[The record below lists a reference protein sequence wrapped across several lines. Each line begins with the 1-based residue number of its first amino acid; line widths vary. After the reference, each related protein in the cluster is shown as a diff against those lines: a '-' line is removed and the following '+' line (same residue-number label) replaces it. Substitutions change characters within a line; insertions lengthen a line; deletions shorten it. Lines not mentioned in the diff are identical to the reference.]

1 MRLIRVVILLL
12 VLLPLPAFAQEG
24 PLLYLVSDGRSVH
37 IILHNTPAETA
48 GFKAYRRGP
57 DDSAFLPMTTSTV
70 TALSDPYQANELFQ
84 SDAEWLAR
92 RFETSDPVRLW
103 RKIQVNRG
111 YARAYSL
118 VSPGL
123 RMALGRTLVDR
134 SVSPGQTY
142 RYRIV
147 LVDRRGAEIETVN
160 RRITVKAADEVEVP
174 SAVSAEQE
182 GKDFLLEWDYR
193 PYRGRA
199 GDLTVGFH
207 VYRRPVSRAG
217 DGQAVRINDAPV
229 LRIEEYLS
237 YYDSAV
243 QEGVIY
249 RYGIQAVDM
258 IGRVS
263 EIVYSPA
270 VEIKDTTPPLVPMG
284 LTALDLDEGVRL
296 LWNLSP
302 EEDVRS
308 YHVYRSDTFEGEFTR
323 INAKPV
329 PFDNPDFTDTRVVR
343 GQAWFYKVSAVDAAG
358 NESAPCGAVTI
369 IPADSEPPAAVS
381 GLSGEVDPEKRSV
394 SLRWNPSEEA
404 DLKGYFVYRVQGNE
418 NMLRITPTPIA
429 PVNRPEFSDR
439 SAHKDGLLPGA
450 EYHYLVSAVDNS
462 GNESERSKISLSIPD
477 LDPPRKVFSFS
488 ARSTRDGHVE
498 LRWQPS
504 LSRDL
509 QTHRL
514 FRIDAGDKPRII
526 AELEASQTSYL
537 DTQAQRGRAYTYYV
551 VEVDAAGNSSEE
563 SRHRRVVPVD
573 ATAPGAPQELTAR
586 REKNSVLL
594 NWQPPEDEDVVGYRI
609 YRAAYPKAKIQRIG
623 PELVES
629 SEYITRFTSSSA
641 VYTVRAVDS
650 SGNEG
655 EGISGQLGRA
665 E

>member
-1 MRLIRVVILLL
+1 MRLKRVWILLMI
-12 VLLPLPAFAQEG
+12 VLPLPLLAQEG
-24 PLLYLVSDGRSVH
+24 PLLYLVSDGQNVH
-37 IILHNTPAETA
+37 IILHNTPSEAD

-134 SVSPGQTY
+134 SVSPGRTY

-147 LVDRRGAEIETVN
+147 LVDRRGAEIERVN
-160 RRITVKAADEVEVP
+160 RRITVKAADEVEAP

-182 GKDFLLEWDYR
+182 DEDFLISWGYR

-199 GDLTVGFH
+199 SDLTVGFH
-207 VYRRPVSRAG
+207 VYRRTDKASE
-217 DGQAVRINDAPV
+217 DGQVQRINDAPV
-229 LRIEEYLS
+229 LRIEDYLS
-237 YYDSAV
+237 YYDNGV
-243 QEGVIY
+243 KEGVSY
-249 RYGIQAVDM
+249 RYGVQAVDM

-263 EIVYSPA
+263 EIVYSKP
-270 VEIKDTTPPLVPMG
+270 VQRRDTKAPLVPMG
-284 LTALDLDEGVRL
+284 LTAIDTDEGVRL

-308 YHVYRSDTFEGEFTR
+308 YHVYRSDSLEGEYTR
-323 INAKPV
+323 INAKAL
-329 PFDNPDFTDTRVVR
+329 PFDTPDFTDTQVVR
-343 GQAWFYKVSAVDAAG
+343 GQAWFYRVSAVDAAG

-394 SLRWNPSEEA
+394 RLRWNPSAEA
-404 DLKGYFVYRVQGNE
+404 DLKGYFVYRVQGDE
-418 NMLRITPTPIA
+418 NMLRITPAPIA
-429 PVNRPEFSDR
+429 PVKRPEFSDR

-462 GNESERSKISLSIPD
+462 GNESERSRISLEIPD
-477 LDPPRKVFSFS
+477 LVPPRKVFSFS
-488 ARSTRDGHVE
+488 ARSNREGHVE

-509 QTHRL
+509 QTHRI
-514 FRIDAGDKPRII
+514 FRMDADEKPGVI
-526 AELEASQTSYL
+526 AELEAAETSYL
-537 DTQAQRGRAYTYYV
+537 DSEVQRGRAYTYFV
-551 VEVDAAGNSSEE
+551 VEVDRAGNSSEE
-563 SRHRRVVPVD
+563 SRHRRLVPVD
-573 ATAPGAPQELTAR
+573 ATAPGSPQELSAQ
-586 REKNSVLL
+586 REKNKVRLT
-594 NWQPPEDEDVVGYRI
+594 WQPPEDEDVVGYRI
-609 YRAAYPKAKIQRIG
+609 YRAAYPKAKIQRVG
-623 PELVES
+623 PELIES
-629 SEYITRFTSSSA
+629 SEYITPLTTASA
-641 VYTVRAVDS
+641 VYTVRAVDT

-655 EGISGQLGRA
+655 DGISVQLGRT

>member
-1 MRLIRVVILLL
+1 MRLIRVLILLL
-12 VLLPLPAFAQEG
+12 LLLPLPLLAQEG
-24 PLLYLVSDGRSVH
+24 PPLYIVTDGRNVH

-134 SVSPGQTY
+134 SVSTGRTY

-147 LVDRRGAEIETVN
+147 LVDRRGAEIETLN
-160 RRITVKAADEVEVP
+160 RRITVKASDAVEAP

-193 PYRGRA
+193 PYRGRTN
-199 GDLTVGFH
+199 DLTVGFH
-207 VYRRPVSRAG
+207 VYRRAVSKGG

-243 QEGVIY
+243 QEGVRY
-249 RYGIQAVDM
+249 RYGVQAVDM

-284 LTALDLDEGVRL
+284 LTAIDADEGVRL

-302 EEDVRS
+302 EEDVRC

-329 PFDNPDFTDTRVVR
+329 PFDTPDFTDTRVVR
-343 GQAWFYKVSAVDAAG
+343 GQAWFYRISAVDAAG

-381 GLSGEVDPEKRSV
+381 GLTGEVDAEKRSV
-394 SLRWNPSEEA
+394 RLRWDPSGEA
-404 DLKGYFVYRVQGNE
+404 DLKGYFVYRMQADE
-418 NMLRITPTPIA
+418 NMLRITPVPITPEK
-429 PVNRPEFSDR
+429 RPEFSDR
-439 SAHKDGLLPGA
+439 SAHKQGLLPGA

-462 GNESERSKISLSIPD
+462 GNESARSSISLKIPD
-477 LDPPRKVFSFS
+477 LVPPRKVFSFS

-509 QTHRL
+509 QTHRI
-514 FRIDAGDKPRII
+514 FRMDDKGEPRII
-526 AELEASQTSYL
+526 AELEVPRTSYL
-537 DTQAQRGRAYTYYV
+537 DTAVERGREYTYYV

-573 ATAPGAPQELTAR
+573 ATAPGAPQELSAR

-594 NWQPPEDEDVVGYRI
+594 NWRPPEDEDVVGYRI
-609 YRAAYPKAKIQRIG
+609 YRAAYPKAKSERIG
-623 PELVES
+623 PELIES
-629 SEYITRFTSSSA
+629 NEYTSRFFTRA
-641 VYTVRAVDS
+641 AEYTVRAVDS

-655 EGISGQLGRA
+655 EGISTQLGRA